1 MTQWCVS
8 RQKIVLLKLT
18 WLKTDQPWSNP
29 INSRSFWDMT
39 PLIIAC
45 LLYPNRHDIFQH
57 YSSFCTSLCILAS
70 LFFLFFL
77 SQYYTVTMFSPEQ
90 SRRTLLCSALITL
103 CPGGRPRGALGQ
115 CNIGLWLQFPAR
127 LQPHIAR
134 CSLLCW
140 PDTPPESCTVF
151 DIVWICCICKHKGFV
166 PNCDRCISACMEHWC
181 VCSCGIKSQLRYL
194 TFEPLC
200 DKLRILLHG
209 KTCCHPQLNV
219 FLQQI

>member
-70 LFFLFFL
+70 LFF
-77 SQYYTVTMFSPEQ
+77 
-90 SRRTLLCSALITL
+90 CSSSLNITL
-103 CPGGRPRGALGQ
+103 
-115 CNIGLWLQFPAR
+115 W
-127 LQPHIAR
+127 R
-134 CSLLCW
+134 CSVPSKAGGLCCAQHLSHCVQV
-140 PDTPPESCTVF
+140 DVH
-151 DIVWICCICKHKGFV
+151 VV
-166 PNCDRCISACMEHWC
+166 HWANA
-181 VCSCGIKSQLRYL
+181 
-194 TFEPLC
+194 
-200 DKLRILLHG
+200 ILVSGCNFLHG
-209 KTCCHPQLNV
+209 CSHTSPAAVYCVDLTHRLNRALCLTLYGYV
-219 FLQQI
+219 VYVSIRALCPIVIDASLRVWSIGAFAPVELKVNYVIWHLSHYVIN